1 MIKIAADAANVETTP
16 DNAVKCALFP
26 THLHGVCSI
35 SAPFLFH
42 PQPSPSRVYTMP
54 AYRDDPAGSYYDTVP
69 VSGVLYKYTHDV
81 LI

>member
-1 MIKIAADAANVETTP
+1 
-16 DNAVKCALFP
+16 
-26 THLHGVCSI
+26 
-35 SAPFLFH
+35 
-42 PQPSPSRVYTMP
+42 MP